1 MKKIIFTLI
10 VALSSISAF
19 AQITIVDDTV
29 SYTQNAG
36 CVQKTGFSLPADGV
50 VLNNTNVA
58 TTIKWTLVSANL
70 PNGWFVSQICDNLS
84 CRDSANLKANSGP
97 ITSAAIPVNASM
109 NLTVDIKAHPGSADG
124 IGYVTVNIASVG
136 DIVYKFSTCPLGTKD
151 FDNSNFVN
159 IYPNPATNHINIAL
173 NDKNISSVNVTNV
186 IGNKIAKFAVDVNR
200 SPIYIS
206 LDNVSTGVY
215 LLQFVD
221 SKGKII
227 GVKKVTKQ

>member
-19 AQITIVDDTV
+19 AQITIIDDTV

-50 VLNNTNVA
+50 VLNNTNIA

-109 NLTVDIKAHPGSADG
+109 NLQLV
-124 IGYVTVNIASVG
+124 
-136 DIVYKFSTCPLGTKD
+136 L
-151 FDNSNFVN
+151 
-159 IYPNPATNHINIAL
+159 
-173 NDKNISSVNVTNV
+173 
-186 IGNKIAKFAVDVNR
+186 
-200 SPIYIS
+200 
-206 LDNVSTGVY
+206 
-215 LLQFVD
+215 
-221 SKGKII
+221 
-227 GVKKVTKQ
+227 